1 VRLGAAQYAIEA
13 MSRHSPICSWII
25 DDTGMLKQG
34 KHSVGVQHQYIG
46 SAGKVANCQIAVTL
60 TVANKRD
67 QLPVDTALYLPVSW
81 TDDPAR
87 RKRAHMP
94 DQIEF
99 RTKPDLALA
108 MIQRAL
114 RDGIPPGVLL
124 ADAAYGTS
132 SEFRISVRE
141 LGIHYAVAVNSD
153 TKVWQLDSLG
163 RRRGEAIAVES
174 LAEGLR
180 FRRLTWR
187 EGTKGK

>member
-1 VRLGAAQYAIEA
+1 
-13 MSRHSPICSWII
+13 
-25 DDTGMLKQG
+25 
-34 KHSVGVQHQYIG
+34 
-46 SAGKVANCQIAVTL
+46 
-60 TVANKRD
+60 
-67 QLPVDTALYLPVSW
+67 
-81 TDDPAR
+81 
-87 RKRAHMP
+87 MP